1 MDLFCLVTLLVE
13 VPGIEVNSGALGH
26 GLSIGVGM
34 ALAAKMD
41 EADYK
46 TYVLMGDGEQ
56 GEGSIYE
63 AAMAGNI

>member
-1 MDLFCLVTLLVE
+1 
-13 VPGIEVNSGALGH
+13 
-26 GLSIGVGM
+26 M

-56 GEGSIYE
+56 EKVPSMKLLWQE
-63 AAMAGNI
+63 TNINWIIW